1 MTFFMGIDGGGSTL
15 RVAVVNESL
24 KMVGDYHDNQ
34 SVNPVVVG
42 KEVSQQRI
50 QQGIQR
56 ALQHAQCD
64 AAAIRAVAIGVA
76 GASSSHATEW
86 LNDILRPVLPT
97 TRIVPSSD
105 FEIALVG
112 AHAERQGVLLLS
124 GTGSVAFGINERG
137 ETAQAGGWGYL
148 LGDEGSGYWLGLQ
161 ALRHLIAVADGRES
175 SSSLAAAVLRT
186 LDLPDARALITWV
199 YHAGQP
205 RTREIAALAPL
216 VLHAAG
222 MNDKVANR
230 IVERGVRELVTLVNT
245 INKRLKLKQPRIAFA
260 GGMLQIFN
268 PLTEKLCARLDL
280 SMLPEALYSPVIGA
294 ALLAK
299 LTEKQEKS

>member
-1 MTFFMGIDGGGSTL
+1 MTLFMGIDGGGSTL

-24 KMVGDYHDNQ
+24 KMVGDYQDNQ

-42 KEVSQQRI
+42 KDIAQQRI
-50 QQGIQR
+50 HQGMQG
-56 ALQHAQCD
+56 ALKQAQCD
-64 AAAIRAVAIGVA
+64 AAAIQAVAIGVA
-76 GASSSHATEW
+76 GAASSHATPW
-86 LNDILRPVLPT
+86 LNEILQPILPT
-97 TRIVPSSD
+97 ARLVPSSD

-137 ETAQAGGWGYL
+137 ESAQAGGWGYL

-161 ALRHLIAVADGRES
+161 ALQHIIAVADGRET
-175 SSSLAAAVLRT
+175 SSSLGAAVMRA
-186 LDLPDARALITWV
+186 LDLPDARALIGWV

-205 RTREIAALAPL
+205 RTREIAGLAPL

-222 MNDKVANR
+222 MNDKVAKR
-230 IVERGVRELVTLVNT
+230 IIERAARELVALVNT

-260 GGMLQIFN
+260 GGMLQTFN

-280 SMLPEALYSPVIGA
+280 SMLPEALYSPVVGA

-299 LTEKQEKS
+299 LTEPK